1 MFRNTRAKHNQ
12 LHIVSKLS
20 FFNVNGKK
28 ENQIR
33 SVICGIN
40 LRNSISEVGIGNAGF
55 CADVSGTFKQTETVI
70 GNGETVKLRV
80 MSPLLKNE
88 RG

>member
-1 MFRNTRAKHNQ
+1 M
-12 LHIVSKLS
+12 
-20 FFNVNGKK
+20 NGKK
-28 ENQIR
+28 ENQTR

-40 LRNSISEVGIGNAGF
+40 LRNSISEVGIGKAGF
-55 CADVSGTFKQTETVI
+55 WADVSGTFKQIETVI

-80 MSPLLKNE
+80 TLLLLKNE

>member
-1 MFRNTRAKHNQ
+1 M
-12 LHIVSKLS
+12 
-20 FFNVNGKK
+20 NGKK
-28 ENQIR
+28 ENETR

-40 LRNSISEVGIGNAGF
+40 LRNSISEVGIGIAGF
-55 CADVSGTFKQTETVI
+55 CAEVSGTFKQIETVI

-80 MSPLLKNE
+80 VSPLLKNE

>member
-1 MFRNTRAKHNQ
+1 M
-12 LHIVSKLS
+12 
-20 FFNVNGKK
+20 NGKK
-28 ENQIR
+28 ENQTR

-40 LRNSISEVGIGNAGF
+40 LRNSISEVGIGKAGF
-55 CADVSGTFKQTETVI
+55 WADVSGTFKQIETVI

-80 MSPLLKNE
+80 TSPLLKNE